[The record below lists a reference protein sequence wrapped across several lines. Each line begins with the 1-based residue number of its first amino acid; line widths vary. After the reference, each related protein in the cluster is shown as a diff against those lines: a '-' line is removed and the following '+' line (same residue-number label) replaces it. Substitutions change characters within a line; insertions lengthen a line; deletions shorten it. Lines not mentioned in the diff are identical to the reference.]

1 MAEGEGGGKGKL
13 VKIILA
19 VVVLLL
25 LVGGG
30 VGAWMWLSQGDELEV
45 PEASQAAAE
54 IRTGGGSIENPQYL
68 ELGNFVVNLADGR
81 RYLKTNL
88 SLLLS
93 EELAKE
99 YLSIRVVEVKDLVVA
114 ELQTLNAEQL
124 RDGKHRTLLKK
135 RLLAKI
141 KSLLP
146 NPKDVEWDDPDP
158 VKKVLIT
165 EFYLQ

>member
-1 MAEGEGGGKGKL
+1 MAEGEGGGKLGKL
-13 VKIILA
+13 III

-25 LVGGG
+25 LAGGG
-30 VGAWMWLSQGDELEV
+30 FAAWVFLMPTEEGAMAD
-45 PEASQAAAE
+45 ATQAAAE
-54 IRTGGGSIENPQYL
+54 IRSGGGSIENPQYL

-93 EELAKE
+93 EEKAKE
-99 YLSIRVVEVKDLVVA
+99 YLSLRTAEVKDLVVA
-114 ELQTLNAEQL
+114 ELQTLTSEQL
-124 RDGKHRTLLKK
+124 RDGKNRTLLKK
-135 RLLAKI
+135 SLLAKI

-146 NPKDVEWDDPDP
+146 NQKDANWDDPDP

>member
-13 VKIILA
+13 IKIIIA

-25 LVGGG
+25 LAGGG
-30 VGAWMWLSQGDELEV
+30 FFAWTIFMPAEGDS
-45 PEASQAAAE
+45 AAQMTQAAAE

-88 SLLLS
+88 SLLIS
-93 EELAKE
+93 EEKAKE
-99 YLSIRVVEVKDLVVA
+99 YLSIRVAEVKDLVVA
-114 ELQTLNAEQL
+114 ELQTLNSEQL
-124 RDGKHRTLLKK
+124 RDGRDRTLLKK
-135 RLLAKI
+135 SLLAKI

-146 NPKDVEWDDPDP
+146 NAKDAEWDDKDP